1 MKCVCPFGFN
11 LILGL
16 LCSQTVGDSND
27 YISYSYRTERMRWI
41 EAFTPQNQGDSD
53 DKIYESWGIFVRH
66 NGKQHAAR
74 QRDIIT
80 VEVARQVFLGHSHYC
95 VVH

>member
-1 MKCVCPFGFN
+1 MKCMCPGYN

-27 YISYSYRTERMRWI
+27 YICYSYRTERMRWI

-53 DKIYESWGIFVRH
+53 DKIYESWGKCVY
-66 NGKQHAAR
+66 
-74 QRDIIT
+74 
-80 VEVARQVFLGHSHYC
+80 VYVFILSDLSDFLYMR
-95 VVH
+95 